1 MTNARRLCKRSRGFT
16 LIEMS
21 VTTVIA
27 SVLAAAAVPSFGHYI
42 GKQRLTMAANSLNAT
57 FSLARS
63 EAMAR
68 GERVAVTPVTP
79 NAWASG
85 WRVFHDAN
93 DNGTLDAGERVL
105 REFEAPAQGIT
116 IDGVG
121 SGLNAVVS
129 YNATGQV
136 RRPGGDGL
144 ALGRMVLRY
153 NNTES
158 RSICFSVARTRVA
171 NGPTCS

>member
-1 MTNARRLCKRSRGFT
+1 MSHASRRRKRSSGFT
-16 LIEMS
+16 LIEMA
-21 VTTVIA
+21 VTTTIA
-27 SVLAAAAVPSFGHYI
+27 SVLAAAAVPSFGHYV
-42 GKQRLTMAANSLNAT
+42 GKQRLSMTTNDLNLT

-68 GERVAVTPVTP
+68 GERVAVTPIRT
-79 NAWASG
+79 NTWASG

-105 REFEAPAQGIT
+105 REFAAPAQGIS
-116 IDGVG
+116 IKGEG

-129 YNATGQV
+129 YNATGLA

-144 ALGRMVLRY
+144 ALGRFVVKY
-153 NNTES
+153 NDAET
-158 RSICFSVARTRVA
+158 RLICFSAARTRVHI
-171 NGPTCS
+171 GPTCG